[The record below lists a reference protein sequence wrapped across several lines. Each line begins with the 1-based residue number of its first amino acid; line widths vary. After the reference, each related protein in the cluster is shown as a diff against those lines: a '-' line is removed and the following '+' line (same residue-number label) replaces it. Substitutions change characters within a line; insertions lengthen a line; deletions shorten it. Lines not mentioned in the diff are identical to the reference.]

1 MTLAINDRVRLTVDA
16 QERQPD
22 IGHTTGMVVDTGG
35 GAVKVRWGQSEA
47 WHKVDDLALATGA
60 TQ

>member
-22 IGHTTGMVVDTGG
+22 IGHSVGLVVDTGG
-35 GAVKVRWGQSEA
+35 GAVKVRWGQNEA
-47 WHKVDDLALATGA
+47 WHKPEDIEPATE
-60 TQ
+60 